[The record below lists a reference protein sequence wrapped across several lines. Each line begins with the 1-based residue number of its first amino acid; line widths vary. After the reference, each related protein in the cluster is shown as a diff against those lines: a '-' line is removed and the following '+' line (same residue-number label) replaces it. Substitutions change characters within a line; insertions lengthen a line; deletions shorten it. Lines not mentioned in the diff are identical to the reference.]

1 MDTAASAE
9 DTAFAVAETALAGSA
24 ASIVSE
30 KTAAVVVGE
39 VLAGDNP
46 GFVDNFAIAPM
57 NAAAAGIAVV
67 DIAAVATSAGRFVL
81 AVGYQD
87 AVDAS
92 AAGSGDTAVD
102 SAGTAVEG
110 NIVVVSGAMVAAGIV
125 GIVGIELALVECLAE
140 IADVAAVDTA
150 AASAGF
156 P

>member
-57 NAAAAGIAVV
+57 NAAAGIAVV